1 MPVLVE
7 AMGHEHDVS
16 TNDNILAIII
26 AIIITA
32 LWWWWSSAE
41 DVADEGGIETIARG
55 DDALERILTRH
66 AEHAQTRSP
75 QDTTA
80 WRVALT
86 L

>member
-1 MPVLVE
+1 
-7 AMGHEHDVS
+7 MGHEHDDVS

-26 AIIITA
+26 AIIMTA
-32 LWWWWSSAE
+32 LWWSSAE

-66 AEHAQTRSP
+66 AENARTRSP